1 MMEIAMA
8 QTQYLSNSRVGETA
22 AAAGKPA
29 SIAQIAS
36 YLFFTVSFGFT
47 AAVVVGLVH

>member
-1 MMEIAMA
+1 MA
-8 QTQYLSNSRVGETA
+8 QTQYLTNSRVAEA
-22 AAAGKPA
+22 AAVAGKPA
-29 SIAQIAS
+29 SIAQLAS